1 MGDKFVK
8 SWEMK
13 SPNTEHTLVV
23 ELWEKSDGKRYRKA
37 HKK

>member
-1 MGDKFVK
+1 MGDKFIK

-13 SPNTEHTLVV
+13 NPKAKHTLVI
-23 ELWEKSDGKRYRKA
+23 ELWEKPDGKRYRKA

>member
-1 MGDKFVK
+1 MGDKFIK

-13 SPNTEHTLVV
+13 NPKAKTTVV
-23 ELWEKSDGKRYRKA
+23 IELWEKPDGKRYRKA